1 MRILHV
7 VHDYLPEQVAGVE
20 VYTNRIAARQARR
33 DDVGVL
39 FARLDPTRATGS
51 ADRRDEAGVRLYAV
65 VQNRDW
71 TRFEQ
76 TWSDPRV
83 EGAIDDALDDFA
95 PDVIH
100 AQHLMHL
107 GLAPVDLARR
117 RGLPVVMT
125 LHDQWLACA
134 AGGQRFHPDR
144 TRCDALDAGRCG
156 RCTAGQVGLALWARG
171 AFQRREGGGHVDGGG
186 RAMPGWL
193 TRAKTLGR
201 AAWRTGAGLGGRRRI
216 EARWRVMR
224 ALADRVDLFVVPSRD
239 LLEQAAAFGLP
250 RARLHHLPH
259 GLPERGDASRALPET
274 ARRFGIVGSL
284 VPHKGLHVAVEAF
297 TEMPPDATLEIVGAL
312 DDDPRYVDEL
322 RRRARHPGIRF
333 VGGCPPERVPEKL
346 DALDVLVAPSI
357 WRENAPLGVQ
367 EALAAGRPV
376 IATRLGG
383 HVELLAEGGGLL
395 VAPDAPQ
402 ALAEAMRRCATESGL
417 IATLAG
423 SAPRIRGLGEHVDAL
438 EEIYTR
444 VSQTRSTAVGG
455 ASATLPRAVFLD
467 RDGVVNFDRADYV
480 RRLEDWRPIPGSVE
494 AIARLSRAG
503 VRVAVVTNQSGVGR
517 GLIPR
522 EELDRIHA
530 RLSERV
536 AGLGGVIEQILYCP
550 HTPEDRCACRKPA
563 PGLIERGCRLL
574 DVPAADAV
582 VVGDRVSDLEAARR
596 TGCRGVFV
604 RSGATRESALGD
616 EWEDVP
622 RFDDLESVV
631 DGLLRPI
638 EEGA

>member
-20 VYTNRIAARQARR
+20 VYTNRIATRQARR
-33 DDVGVL
+33 SDVGIL
-39 FARLDPTRATGS
+39 FARLDPTRATGRV
-51 ADRRDEAGVRLYAV
+51 DRRDEAGVRLYAV

-95 PDVIH
+95 PDVMH
-100 AQHLMHL
+100 VQHLMHL
-107 GLAPVDLARR
+107 GLAPVDRARR

-144 TRCDALDAGRCG
+144 TRCDVLDAGRCG

-171 AFQRREGGGHVDGGG
+171 AFQRHAGHEDVGGGGH
-186 RAMPGWL
+186 ALPGWL
-193 TRAKTLGR
+193 SGTKALGR
-201 AAWRTGAGLGGRRRI
+201 AVWRAGAGLGGRRRI

-259 GLPERGDASRALPET
+259 GLPRRTGPSRPLPET

-284 VPHKGLHVAVEAF
+284 VPHKGLHVAIEAF
-297 TEMPPDATLEIVGAL
+297 TEMPADATLEIVGAL

-322 RRRARHPGIRF
+322 RRLARHPGVRF
-333 VGGCPPERVPEKL
+333 VGECPPERVPQEL

-383 HVELLAEGGGLL
+383 HVELLADGGGLL
-395 VAPDAPQ
+395 VAPDAPR
-402 ALAEAMRRCATESGL
+402 ALAEAMRRCAAESGL

-423 SAPRIRGLGEHVDAL
+423 SAPRIPGLDEHVDAL
-438 EEIYTR
+438 EEIYAR
-444 VSQTRSTAVGG
+444 VSQGRSA
-455 ASATLPRAVFLD
+455 ALPRAVLLD

-522 EELDRIHA
+522 EELERIHA

-536 AGLGGVIEQILYCP
+536 AGLGGAIDQILYCP
-550 HTPEDRCACRKPA
+550 HTPDDRCDCRKPA

-604 RSGATRESALGD
+604 RSGATREAALGD
-616 EWEDVP
+616 EWDDVP